1 MKNVGKDRNHVF
13 LQQIFFHFAF
23 NKAVHHAYVLDHYHI
38 INIKIERLIEVNG
51 NLIRKK
57 IKNYKII

>member
-57 IKNYKII
+57 